1 MSSTRSPR
9 ANGTDDDNAEILR
22 HYKALFFHKERERE
36 EVDAYGGHIS
46 RGQQHSN
53 NESWQSRYQTYP
65 RTEPQFE
72 NFVSMNTSTSMDAQ
86 NKSNDNRD
94 LIDKY
99 KVNIVPNK
107 MRRSTQVTHPMKSDH
122 SPKKKSVAKEILET
136 NSDSTLAHEEIPAY
150 FSPASLLLRTKDRDE
165 NQSTVSDKIQLE
177 NEESKSGSEELEE
190 PSAENGEIPVK
201 EIESKLQGELE
212 EARNVIKEL
221 EREKKEIQKRLSL
234 AESKLVE
241 QDIATQKRCADLEA
255 KLKQF
260 GDLRLDSEGRTVSM
274 HRQLTDLTAERQE
287 SLLTL
292 RRYEDENKS
301 LSELLVKKD
310 ETIAILKEKDKLLL
324 QKLDKSEQ
332 KRVEL
337 QSEIEAER
345 TAMANTDVNKILH
358 DSLCRIGELEALNHS
373 LKESIAQL

>member
-1 MSSTRSPR
+1 M
-9 ANGTDDDNAEILR
+9 
-22 HYKALFFHKERERE
+22 
-36 EVDAYGGHIS
+36 
-46 RGQQHSN
+46 
-53 NESWQSRYQTYP
+53 
-65 RTEPQFE
+65 
-72 NFVSMNTSTSMDAQ
+72 
-86 NKSNDNRD
+86 
-94 LIDKY
+94 
-99 KVNIVPNK
+99 
-107 MRRSTQVTHPMKSDH
+107 
-122 SPKKKSVAKEILET
+122 
-136 NSDSTLAHEEIPAY
+136 
-150 FSPASLLLRTKDRDE
+150 
-165 NQSTVSDKIQLE
+165 
-177 NEESKSGSEELEE
+177 
-190 PSAENGEIPVK
+190 K